1 MVISNNI
8 FTKTVNVASVFLH
21 GTAQAYT
28 HFHNNLFWEN
38 PGRYYLEGVSRLN
51 SIDLINAR
59 SFASDNFT
67 ANPRLVSIAANN
79 VRLNDRSGAIDVGR
93 DFPLPAPRTA
103 IACAI
108 IMTASS
114 KMRRAT
120 GTSMPMSATPWTRC
134 VSWTSTTM
142 AMAMGHLTGL
152 SLSMD
157 QIQLILTVNL
167 PVMRRDL
174 ISTVYFDRAVML
186 GMWEPSSIRKET
198 RSAFLN
204 EATRLSLRSSQVRCF
219 RSQSTQLGR
228 PNSSMV
234 FLRVYLTSSVRDWL
248 QLGQTLSGFDHVAG
262 SLLARWGTG
271 ARNEVGLNQHIIRNH
286 RYSGGAPLH
295 S

>member
-1 MVISNNI
+1 MVISTI
-8 FTKTVNVASVFLH
+8 SSRRRSMSPVFFPWH
-21 GTAQAYT
+21 SAGYT

-59 SFASDNFT
+59 SFASNNFT

-103 IACAI
+103 IACRI

-134 VSWTSTTM
+134 VSWTSTVM
-142 AMAMGHLTGL
+142 AMATVPLIGL

-157 QIQLILTVNL
+157 QIQLTLTVSL

-174 ISTVYFDRAVML
+174 ILTVSFDRAAMPE
-186 GMWEPSSIRKET
+186 MWARSSILKET
-198 RSAFLN
+198 SA
-204 EATRLSLRSSQVRCF
+204 
-219 RSQSTQLGR
+219 
-228 PNSSMV
+228 
-234 FLRVYLTSSVRDWL
+234 VYLTRL
-248 QLGQTLSGFDHVAG
+248 
-262 SLLARWGTG
+262 
-271 ARNEVGLNQHIIRNH
+271 
-286 RYSGGAPLH
+286 YSPFIQIM
-295 S
+295 